1 MSILCDDILRRAPG
15 NRSDSDHSAVKRI
28 RISGYD
34 RLQLRDKRARGDDHV
49 VCCMRICRMPAF
61 PLEID
66 DEFARIGKQQSAFG
80 GDCAYRKL
88 RCYME
93 SGNQIRCP
101 FFQHIAFKHR
111 FRSARSGPGGAE
123 PMLESDVLKKWTPDL
138 ITALHIAPE
147 LPVGTISTKSGLLF
161 ANTSELVIDLE
172 GKGGHAAYPHTADD
186 MVVAASTLVT
196 QLQTVI
202 SRNTDPLD
210 SAVITVGTIT
220 GGTAQNIIAEDAH
233 LEGTIRTL
241 SEESMRMVKKRIEE
255 LVKGIETSSSGFS
268 FA

>member
-1 MSILCDDILRRAPG
+1 
-15 NRSDSDHSAVKRI
+15 
-28 RISGYD
+28 
-34 RLQLRDKRARGDDHV
+34 
-49 VCCMRICRMPAF
+49 
-61 PLEID
+61 
-66 DEFARIGKQQSAFG
+66 
-80 GDCAYRKL
+80 
-88 RCYME
+88 
-93 SGNQIRCP
+93 
-101 FFQHIAFKHR
+101 
-111 FRSARSGPGGAE
+111 
-123 PMLESDVLKKWTPDL
+123 MLESDVLKKWTPDL

-220 GGTAQNIIAEDAH
+220 GARRKISSQSMLIWRE
-233 LEGTIRTL
+233 L
-241 SEESMRMVKKRIEE
+241 SGRFPRNQCVW
-255 LVKGIETSSSGFS
+255 
-268 FA
+268 